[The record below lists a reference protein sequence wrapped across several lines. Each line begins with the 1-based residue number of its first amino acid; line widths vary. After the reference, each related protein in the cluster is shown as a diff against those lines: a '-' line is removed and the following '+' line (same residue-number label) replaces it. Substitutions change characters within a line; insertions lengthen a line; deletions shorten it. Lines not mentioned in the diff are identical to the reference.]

1 MKLRHLLLSVA
12 LPLAIIGV
20 PHAAETGAAV
30 ITRNWMPAGL
40 SPLAIGAAAPDFSL
54 PGIDGRTYSLK
65 DFAKA
70 DVLMVLFTSNH
81 CPTSHSI
88 EKRLQTLR
96 NELRDRSFAL
106 VAINP
111 NHPDGLSIDELG
123 YGEFGDSFAEMEPY
137 AKQNGWDFPYL
148 YDGEKQLTARAYGC
162 LATPHVFIFDKERK
176 LRYQGRFDDSRF
188 PQEETVKSPDARNAI
203 VALLEGR
210 EVAVPVTKPH
220 GCSTKWRERKP
231 AHAAHEQA
239 WKSLPVELARIDTDG
254 VKALRANPTTKY
266 RLVNVWATW
275 CAPCVQEFPDLV
287 TLSRRFGLRDFELIT
302 ISLDDE
308 KAEARAKAF
317 LEKQGAGLAPRLRK
331 SVLAEGRVTNNYRYL
346 GASQDPLV
354 AALDAEWPG
363 PLPHTVLIAPGGGIV
378 WRHNGPIDYE
388 SALEAIVEIMTPY
401 YQPPGAPAPGLAR
414 AP

>member
-1 MKLRHLLLSVA
+1 MQLRSLFLSVA
-12 LPLAIIGV
+12 LPLVVVGASY
-20 PHAAETGAAV
+20 AAETGTPAV
-30 ITRNWMPAGL
+30 TRNWMPEGHK
-40 SPLAIGAAAPDFSL
+40 PLAIGASAPDFSL
-54 PGIDGRTYSLK
+54 PGIDGKTHSLK

-81 CPTSHSI
+81 CPTSHGI

-96 NELRDRSFAL
+96 NDFRDKSFAL

-123 YGEFGDSFAEMEPY
+123 YGEFHDSFEDMKPY
-137 AKQNGWDFPYL
+137 AEQNGWDFPYL
-148 YDGEKQLTARAYGC
+148 YDGDKQLTARAYGC
-162 LATPHVFIFDKERK
+162 LATPHVFVFDKERK

-188 PQEETVKSPDARNAI
+188 PQEETVKSPDARNAV
-203 VALLEGR
+203 VALLAGKP
-210 EVAVPVTKPH
+210 VPVETTRPH

-231 AHAAHEQA
+231 AHAAYEQS
-239 WKSLPVELARIDTDG
+239 WKALPVELARIDAEG

-287 TLSRRFGLRDFELIT
+287 TLSRRFGLRDFELVT

-308 KAEARAKAF
+308 KAETRAKAF
-317 LEKQGAGLAPRLRK
+317 LEKQGAGLSTKLLK
-331 SVLAEGRVTNNYRYL
+331 SVQAEGRVTNHYRYT

-363 PLPHTVLIAPGGGIV
+363 PLPHTVLIAPGGNIV
-378 WRHNGPIDYE
+378 WRHNGPIDLDT
-388 SALEAIVEIMTPY
+388 ALAAIVEAMTPY
-401 YQPPGAPAPGLAR
+401 YQPPKA
-414 AP
+414 